1 MKMKNKYFYSH
12 IIDTSTLSLELGEMD
27 LSSIERLHLISL
39 VNSNIHQEILDLIL
53 SELNPVDQKKF
64 LDHLVSGNHDKIW
77 ELLNNKI
84 ENIEEKIKKTVED
97 LKIEFHKDIK
107 EVKA

>member
-1 MKMKNKYFYSH
+1 M
-12 IIDTSTLSLELGEMD
+12 E
-27 LSSIERLHLISL
+27 LSSVERLHLISL

-53 SELNPVDQKKF
+53 SELNPVDQKTF
-64 LDHLVSGNHDKIW
+64 LDHLVSENHDKVW

-97 LKIEFHKDIK
+97 LKKEFHKDIK